1 MPTPDESKVL
11 VSWIGQHDLDAR
23 SKGEDGPLLA
33 TLKAFSFTEARLLYN
48 YSDEKVIPYLEWLR
62 QSLTLPITAEYAALT
77 SPVHHGD
84 IYENAAR
91 LLESLSEQQKD
102 NLSILLSPGT
112 PAMHAVWV
120 LLGKTRFPAT
130 FYQSSIE
137 KGPQPAD
144 IPFEIAAE
152 YIPPAKSLSAGQLQT
167 LSNTNPP
174 HNAAFKDIVTNS
186 DVMATLIQR
195 AQILAEHEVPVL
207 IDGESG
213 TGKELF
219 ARAIHN
225 ASPRKAE
232 PFIAVNC
239 GAFPPELIDSMLFG
253 HKKGAFTGAISDK
266 PGYFEQAHGGTLFLD
281 EFGELEPA
289 VQVRLLRV
297 LQDKTFTRVGDTKE
311 QTSDFRL
318 IAATNKNL
326 IEEVAEGRFREDLF
340 YRVAVGVLHLPPLRE
355 RNGDL
360 LFLAESLLHA
370 MKKEYP
376 LLEGKNISVSGKNVI
391 QQHRWPGNI
400 RELKS
405 TLLRAALWAN
415 GDEISG
421 DDVQQALFKT
431 ASKQESIMA
440 RDLAQGL
447 DIQALL
453 DEVERHYVLKALQQS
468 AGNKTKAAELLGYN
482 NHQTLSKRMEKFGI
496 QKDS

>member
-1 MPTPDESKVL
+1 MAEKIL
-11 VSWIGQHDLDAR
+11 LSWIGQHDLDAR
-23 SKGEDGPLLA
+23 DKGEEGPILA
-33 TLKAFSFTEARLLYN
+33 TLKSFSFKSARFLYN
-48 YSDEKVIPYLEWLR
+48 YTDEQVNEYISWLKEQVDTPVSVTR
-62 QSLTLPITAEYAALT
+62 AELRT
-77 SPVHHGD
+77 PVHFGD
-84 IYENAAR
+84 IYENASR
-91 LLESLSEQQKD
+91 LLESLSEEERDK
-102 NLSILLSPGT
+102 LSILLSPGT
-112 PAMHAVWV
+112 PAMQAVWI

-130 FYQSSIE
+130 FYQSSKE
-137 KGPQPAD
+137 QGPQGVE
-144 IPFEIAAE
+144 IPFDIAAE
-152 YIPPAKSLSAGQLQT
+152 YIPPAKTLSASQLQT

-174 HNAAFKDIVTNS
+174 DNAAFNDIVTRS
-186 DVMATLIQR
+186 ESMLTLIQR

-225 ASPRKAE
+225 ASPRKTN
-232 PFIAVNC
+232 PFVAVNC
-239 GAFPPELIDSMLFG
+239 GAFPSELIDSMLFG
-253 HKKGAFTGAISDK
+253 HKKGAFTGAIADK
-266 PGYFEQAHGGTLFLD
+266 PGYFEQADGGTLFLD

-297 LQDKTFTRVGDTKE
+297 LQDKTFTRVGDIKE

-326 IEEVAEGRFREDLF
+326 IEEVAAGSFREDLF

-360 LFLAESLLHA
+360 LFLADSLLHA
-370 MKKEYP
+370 MVKEYP
-376 LLEGKNISVSGKNVI
+376 LLEGKKLSASGKNVT

-405 TLLRAALWAN
+405 TLLRAALWIR

-421 DDVQQALFKT
+421 NDLQQALFKT
-431 ASKQESIMA
+431 ASKQESIME
-440 RDLAQGL
+440 RDMTQGL

-453 DEVERHYVLKALQQS
+453 DEVESHYVKRVLAQT
-468 AGNKTKAAELLGYN
+468 AGQKTKAAELLGYN

>member
-1 MPTPDESKVL
+1 MEPQVSSYTL
-11 VSWIGQHDLDAR
+11 ISWIGQHDLDAR
-23 SKGEDGPLLA
+23 AKGTDGPILA
-33 TLKAFSFTEARLLYN
+33 TLKAFPFKSARFLYN
-48 YSDEKVIPYLEWLR
+48 YADAEVNGYIDWLR
-62 QSLTLPITAEYAALT
+62 SQVDFPVSITRADLR
-77 SPVHHGD
+77 SPVHFGD
-84 IYENAAR
+84 IYESASQ
-91 LLESLSEQQKD
+91 LLESLPEQELA

-112 PAMHAVWV
+112 PAMHAVWI

-130 FYQSSIE
+130 FYQSSKE
-137 KGPQPAD
+137 EGSQRVD

-152 YIPPAKSLSAGQLQT
+152 YIPPVKSLSAGQLQT

-174 HNAAFKDIVTNS
+174 DNAAFKDIVTRS
-186 DVMATLIQR
+186 ESMQTLIQR

-225 ASPRKAE
+225 ASSRADK
-232 PFIAVNC
+232 PFIPVNC

-253 HKKGAFTGAISDK
+253 HKKGAFTGAIADK
-266 PGYFEQAHGGTLFLD
+266 PGYFEQANGGTLFLD

-311 QTSDFRL
+311 QASDFRL

-326 IEEVAEGRFREDLF
+326 IEEVADGNFREDLF

-360 LFLAESLLHA
+360 LFLAESLLDA
-370 MKKEYP
+370 MKTEYP
-376 LLEGKNISVSGKNVI
+376 LLESKNISPSGKNVI

-405 TLLRAALWAN
+405 TLLRAALWAS
-415 GDEISG
+415 GDEVTG

-431 ASKQESIMA
+431 AGKQEPIMG
-440 RDLAQGL
+440 RDVSQGI
-447 DIQALL
+447 DIQSLM
-453 DEVERHYVLKALQQS
+453 DEVESCYIARALQHT
-468 AGNKTKAAELLGYN
+468 AGQKTRAAELLGYN
-482 NHQTLSKRMEKFGI
+482 NHQTLSNKMKKLGI
-496 QKDS
+496 SADR

>member
-1 MPTPDESKVL
+1 MQRNV
-11 VSWIGQHDLDAR
+11 VISWIGQHDLDAR
-23 SKGEDGPLLA
+23 AKETDGPILA
-33 TLKAFSFTEARLLYN
+33 TLKAFPFKSARFLYN
-48 YSDEKVIPYLEWLR
+48 YPDEKVNEYITWLKG
-62 QSLTLPITAEYAALT
+62 QVNTPVSITRAELRT
-77 SPVHHGD
+77 PVHYGD
-84 IYENAAR
+84 IYENASR
-91 LLESLSEQQKD
+91 LLESLTDHERD
-102 NLSILLSPGT
+102 NLGILLSPGT

-120 LLGKTRFPAT
+120 ILGKTRFPAT
-130 FYQSSIE
+130 FYQSSPE
-137 KGPQPAD
+137 GGVQLAE
-144 IPFEIAAE
+144 IPFDIAAE
-152 YIPPAKSLSAGQLQT
+152 YIPPAKALSAGQLQT

-174 HNAAFKDIVTNS
+174 DNAAFKDIVTRS
-186 DVMATLIQR
+186 ESMQTLIQR
-195 AQILAEHEVPVL
+195 ARILAEHEVPVL

-225 ASPRKAE
+225 ASPREKK

-253 HKKGAFTGAISDK
+253 HKKGAFTGAIADK

-326 IEEVAEGRFREDLF
+326 IEAAAEGRFREDLF

-360 LFLAESLLHA
+360 LLLADSLLHV
-370 MKKEYP
+370 MVKEYP
-376 LLEGKNISVSGKNVI
+376 LLEGKKFSASGKNVI

-405 TLLRAALWAN
+405 TILRAALWAT
-415 GDEISG
+415 GSDITGE
-421 DDVQQALFKT
+421 DLLQALFKT
-431 ASKQESIMA
+431 VSKQNPIME
-440 RDLAQGL
+440 RDLSQGF
-447 DIQALL
+447 DIQVLL
-453 DEVERHYVLKALQQS
+453 DEVESHYVKKALAQT
-468 AGNKTKAAELLGYN
+468 AGQKTKAAELLGYN

-496 QKDS
+496 HKGS